1 MSYDVNSCNFTYDEI
16 TFDLNEHLLE
26 ATIHGLGSN
35 SLFKGNSKFYV
46 SYRSSE
52 EKCFGIDIPF
62 VKKQWISFLMVSLN
76 ITAFAMTPTDARHF
90 RIMSHYPNQ
99 NMVTEFNSY
108 GGLALY
114 KSKDDK
120 TLVHR
125 MSYNVAIVQVDVVK
139 KRDKLREKCN
149 MDWKNHDQF
158 ILKEIIQEVGCQP
171 FYLQKFGSH
180 KICKTKEEHHSFDSI
195 IRGIKNQTYP
205 HIKPCKKIEKIFY
218 ESEWIYEERVKE
230 NMIPAEEMQIPFDL
244 KFVFQGN
251 SYKIIEHVKDYTFQ
265 TLIGTVGGD
274 MLECFLDTHFWTFL
288 FSLKVSI
295 QSLSQTEK
303 NDIFYFTL

>member
-1 MSYDVNSCNFTYDEI
+1 
-16 TFDLNEHLLE
+16 
-26 ATIHGLGSN
+26 
-35 SLFKGNSKFYV
+35 
-46 SYRSSE
+46 
-52 EKCFGIDIPF
+52 
-62 VKKQWISFLMVSLN
+62 MVSLN

-180 KICKTKEEHHSFDSI
+180 KICKIKKNI
-195 IRGIKNQTYP
+195 I
-205 HIKPCKKIEKIFY
+205 H
-218 ESEWIYEERVKE
+218 
-230 NMIPAEEMQIPFDL
+230 L
-244 KFVFQGN
+244 
-251 SYKIIEHVKDYTFQ
+251 
-265 TLIGTVGGD
+265 
-274 MLECFLDTHFWTFL
+274 
-288 FSLKVSI
+288 I
-295 QSLSQTEK
+295 QSFEGFKIRHILTLSHAKKLKRFSTNRNGFMK
-303 NDIFYFTL
+303 RGSRKT